1 MKIEYIRNLN
11 GSYMIIRDVDYPC
24 RSYELMM
31 LLNNRIPGLL
41 SLQIIVGDGK
51 LEYWYDITGMTSLDT
66 QLMLISLDAS
76 GLQTMTEDIFDM
88 NLGLEEYLLDGKN
101 ICGKIQILLSARKRR
116 SRTPRYAESDGIP
129 ADEN

>member
-88 NLGLEEYLLDGKN
+88 NLGLEEYLLSPRIG
-101 ICGKIQILLSARKRR
+101 IL
-116 SRTPRYAESDGIP
+116 
-129 ADEN
+129 

>member
-41 SLQIIVGDGK
+41 SLQIIVGDG
-51 LEYWYDITGMTSLDT
+51 
-66 QLMLISLDAS
+66 
-76 GLQTMTEDIFDM
+76 
-88 NLGLEEYLLDGKN
+88 
-101 ICGKIQILLSARKRR
+101 ILV
-116 SRTPRYAESDGIP
+116 
-129 ADEN
+129 

>member
-51 LEYWYDITGMTSLDT
+51 LEYWYDIVGYAVDV
-66 QLMLISLDAS
+66 DKS
-76 GLQTMTEDIFDM
+76 GCL
-88 NLGLEEYLLDGKN
+88 
-101 ICGKIQILLSARKRR
+101 R
-116 SRTPRYAESDGIP
+116 SSD
-129 ADEN
+129 DD